1 MVSGTAPTVSVCIR
15 AHSRPLALQQ
25 AIESALAQTFTDFEL
40 VISDDSGQMAEV
52 AYASGD
58 SRIRYHQNP
67 TPVGSTTNIRAACSR
82 ARGRLIAL
90 LETSL
95 EAVKLEQTL
104 RERAGQNGKVSP
116 RNGDGH

>member
-90 LETSL
+90 LDDDDRWL
-95 EAVKLEQTL
+95 PNFLAVTVDRFEVDPA
-104 RERAGQNGKVSP
+104 AGIV
-116 RNGDGH
+116 